1 MSINSIKDS
10 NTESEMKNY
19 NFNNSFFK
27 NFSMYFMVLFF
38 IILIVILRIFYF
50 PNIKYQLICNNL
62 SHNDSM
68 LIISHLS
75 DMKIAYRYNMDT
87 RELSVPEK
95 NISQV
100 NNMLLLEGLP
110 RDNNIGFELFDKDQ
124 FGMSQYNTNINYQ
137 RALEGELIRLIQKIH
152 FVKFVTLHIVIP
164 NSSIFMQDQISPSV
178 SVVLGCKDG
187 KVLSSEQC
195 FAILNLIRA
204 SIPNLRLENIVILD
218 ENGNYLNHVN
228 NDHNNISI
236 TK

>member
-10 NTESEMKNY
+10 NTESVMKNH
-19 NFNNSFFK
+19 NLNNSFFT
-27 NFSMYFMVLFF
+27 NFSMYFMVLCF
-38 IILIVILRIFYF
+38 IFLIVILRIFCF

-62 SHNDSM
+62 SHEDSR

-75 DMKIAYRYNMDT
+75 DMKIAYRYNMDAGD
-87 RELSVPEK
+87 LSVPEK

-110 RDNNIGFELFDKDQ
+110 KDNNIGFELFDKDQ
-124 FGMSQYNTNINYQ
+124 FGMSQYNANINYQ

-152 FVKFVTLHIVIP
+152 FIKFVTLHIVIP
-164 NSSIFMQDQISPSV
+164 NSSIFMQETIPPSV
-178 SVVLGCKDG
+178 AVVLGCKDG
-187 KVLSSEQC
+187 HVLSTEQC

-204 SIPNLRLENIVILD
+204 SIPNLCLENIVILD
-218 ENGNYLNHVN
+218 ENGNYLNCLKN
-228 NDHNNISI
+228 NHNNLSI